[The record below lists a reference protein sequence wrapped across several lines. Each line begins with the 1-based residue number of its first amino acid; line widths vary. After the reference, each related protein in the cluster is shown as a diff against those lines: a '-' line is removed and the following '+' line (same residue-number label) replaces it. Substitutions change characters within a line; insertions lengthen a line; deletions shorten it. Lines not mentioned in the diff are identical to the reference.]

1 MEDPA
6 GRLPGRIH
14 PSPNKLEWSMR
25 PAFACLLA
33 LGLTQCAPPSAG
45 PPAEPPVVAEEAVP
59 DAPFCA
65 RPAEKQA
72 FQVAA
77 LKSRLMVTALACDS
91 SDKYNAFINA
101 NRTALLPQEKTLGGY
116 FQRHYGRRA
125 QTEHDE
131 YITNLANAQ
140 SRRRIIDNY
149 RFCSDG
155 QKLYAD
161 VATMKTPAE
170 VAALAASRTISQ
182 PYNVKDCPETP
193 APAPRQSRPA
203 QAPARR

>member
-1 MEDPA
+1 
-6 GRLPGRIH
+6 
-14 PSPNKLEWSMR
+14 MR

-33 LGLTQCAPPSAG
+33 LGLTQCAPPPAA

-59 DAPFCA
+59 DAAFCA

-91 SDKYNAFINA
+91 SEKYNAFITA

-116 FQRHYGRRA
+116 FQRYYGRRA

-140 SRRRIIDNY
+140 SRRRIIP
-149 RFCSDG
+149 
-155 QKLYAD
+155 
-161 VATMKTPAE
+161 M
-170 VAALAASRTISQ
+170 ASS
-182 PYNVKDCPETP
+182 PH
-193 APAPRQSRPA
+193 APAPPHRRPVAPQRMFFPRSRRPRVRISLI
-203 QAPARR
+203 ARV

>member
-1 MEDPA
+1 
-6 GRLPGRIH
+6 
-14 PSPNKLEWSMR
+14 MR
-25 PAFACLLA
+25 PALACLLV
-33 LGLTQCAPPSAG
+33 LGLTQCAPP
-45 PPAEPPVVAEEAVP
+45 PPVPPPEPPIVAEEPVP
-59 DAPFCA
+59 DSPFCA

-91 SDKYNAFINA
+91 SEKYNAFITA
-101 NRTALLPQEKTLGGY
+101 NRAALLPQERALGAY

-140 SRRRIIDNY
+140 SRRRIIDNA
-149 RFCSDG
+149 RFCRDG
-155 QKLYAD
+155 QQLYAD
-161 VATMKTPAE
+161 VAALKSPAE

-182 PYNVKDCPETP
+182 PFNVKDCPEAP
-193 APAPRQSRPA
+193 AAAPRQSRPA
-203 QAPARR
+203 QQPARR

>member
-1 MEDPA
+1 
-6 GRLPGRIH
+6 
-14 PSPNKLEWSMR
+14 MR
-25 PAFACLLA
+25 PALACLLF
-33 LGLTQCAPPSAG
+33 LGLTQCAPPPAG
-45 PPAEPPVVAEEAVP
+45 PPAEPPVVAEEPVP

-91 SDKYNAFINA
+91 SEKYNAFITA
-101 NRTALLPQEKTLGGY
+101 NRSALLPQERTLGGY

-140 SRRRIIDNY
+140 SRRRIIDNAH
-149 RFCSDG
+149 FCRDG
-155 QKLYAD
+155 QQLYAD
-161 VATMKTPAE
+161 VAAMKSPAE
-170 VAALAASRTISQ
+170 VATVAASRTISQ
-182 PYNVKDCPETP
+182 PFNVKDCPEAA

-203 QAPARR
+203 QPARR